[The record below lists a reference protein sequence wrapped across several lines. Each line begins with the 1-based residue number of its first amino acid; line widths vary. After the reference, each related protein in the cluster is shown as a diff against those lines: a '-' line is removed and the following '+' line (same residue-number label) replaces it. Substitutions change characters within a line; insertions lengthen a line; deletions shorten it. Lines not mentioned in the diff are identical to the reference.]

1 MRTALSDWLR
11 RAPWLLALTATLTT
25 AWPALAQNNR
35 VSPKPDAPSTPFQEK
50 SFAPV
55 PKGHG
60 VVTPQSRTDELEGWA
75 KEREAKQARPIERET
90 QYRILQPRDRAE
102 FEALGRYA
110 LLLLT
115 VVTQSA
121 DELPLKRVYLRFP
134 EREIPLLKL
143 ASWPRKVDQPLVTYK
158 MYGPY
163 REDSLYL
170 FPLSAYFRT
179 AQVQLDLAANRSGLP
194 VFEMPYPH
202 GPDWLKALQNP
213 EPLASAL
220 PNVTALQN
228 LMKAKT
234 SGFPIPTSLPTP
246 VPEAR
251 RPASELSPQPD
262 AARKPAALKDLFKK

>member
-1 MRTALSDWLR
+1 MAS
-11 RAPWLLALTATLTT
+11 
-25 AWPALAQNNR
+25 PALAQNNR
-35 VSPKPDAPSTPFQEK
+35 VSPKPNTPSTPFQEK
-50 SFAPV
+50 SFAPI
-55 PKGHG
+55 PKGYG
-60 VVTPQSRTDELEGWA
+60 VETPQSRTDELEGWA
-75 KEREAKQARPIERET
+75 KEREAKQARPIERQT

-134 EREIPLLKL
+134 ERESPLLKL
-143 ASWPRKVDQPLVTYK
+143 ASWPREVDQTLVTYK

-194 VFEMPYPH
+194 LFEMPYPH

-213 EPLASAL
+213 DPLPGAL
-220 PNVTALQN
+220 PNITALQN

-234 SGFPIPTSLPTP
+234 SGFPIPSSLPAP
-246 VPEAR
+246 VIEAK
-251 RPASELSPQPD
+251 RPAPEPSAQPD
-262 AARKPAALKDLFKK
+262 AARKPTSLKDLFKK